1 MYTRYTSVY
10 VVNLSRQSLIWMK
23 FTLEAPA
30 TRKRLLSRKRILKT
44 ALCMV
49 RESGLQAVKVR
60 PLADR
65 LGVTPMA
72 IYRHFQSKDALM
84 AALLD
89 EFIANAD
96 LLPAK
101 ELEWD
106 AWMRHVGGGIA
117 AALSDEPGWI
127 DLLGHIEMNPDSQAL
142 MLRGLQTLLKAG
154 FSASQA
160 MRGFF
165 TLAHIAVGAAF
176 VTQGIRQVA
185 AGPQQGRHDKNYLDD
200 LGKRFGAL
208 PALIEAQRVDHGIEF
223 LIVGMRSQLNPDRI
237 ET

>member
-1 MYTRYTSVY
+1 MY
-10 VVNLSRQSLIWMK
+10 VVYLKRQSLIRMK
-23 FTLEAPA
+23 SKLEATA
-30 TRKRLLSRKRILKT
+30 TRKRVLSRKRILKT
-44 ALCMV
+44 ALGMA
-49 RESGLQAVKVR
+49 RESGLEAVKVR

-72 IYRHFQSKDALM
+72 IYRHFQNKDSLM

-89 EFIANAD
+89 EFIANAN
-96 LLPAK
+96 LLPEQ

-106 AWMRHVGGGIA
+106 EWMRHVGSGISA
-117 AALSDEPGWI
+117 VLSDEPGWI

-154 FSASQA
+154 FTAPEA

-165 TLAHIAVGAAF
+165 TMAHIAVGAAF
-176 VTQGIRQVA
+176 VSQGIRQVV

-200 LGKRFGAL
+200 LGNRFGAL
-208 PALIEAQRVDHGIEF
+208 PVLIEAQRVEHGIEL
-223 LIVGMRSQLNPDRI
+223 LIVGMRRQLDSDLREN
-237 ET
+237 